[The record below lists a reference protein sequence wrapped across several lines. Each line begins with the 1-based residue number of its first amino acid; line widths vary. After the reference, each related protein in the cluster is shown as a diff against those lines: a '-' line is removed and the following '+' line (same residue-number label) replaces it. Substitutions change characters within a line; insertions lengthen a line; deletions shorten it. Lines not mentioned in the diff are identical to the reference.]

1 MATFNLH
8 LQFDNALLKYLN
20 TCVRQRQVIKLCLLI
35 KGTEICVLPETSID
49 FVGDDYSTILFI
61 LWGLLKRLQLM
72 EYISIIFKIYLAISR
87 AKFLRL
93 TKSAIKVFLYPVFLH
108 YYFLPL
114 LCSTTFLFS

>member
-35 KGTEICVLPETSID
+35 KGTETCVLPETLID

-61 LWGLLKRLQLM
+61 LWGASEM
-72 EYISIIFKIYLAISR
+72 PSTNGIY
-87 AKFLRL
+87 F
-93 TKSAIKVFLYPVFLH
+93 
-108 YYFLPL
+108 YYL
-114 LCSTTFLFS
+114 